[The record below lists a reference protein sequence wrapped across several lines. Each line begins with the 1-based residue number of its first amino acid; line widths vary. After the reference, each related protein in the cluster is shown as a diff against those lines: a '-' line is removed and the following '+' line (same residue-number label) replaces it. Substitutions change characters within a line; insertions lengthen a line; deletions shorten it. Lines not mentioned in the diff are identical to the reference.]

1 MDFIAFEN
9 KLNERAHNLV
19 YEERIQLGLDICKRL
34 FPYYKEFYNESG
46 FGNPDVL
53 LDSIR
58 FAESGSQDNEQI
70 YDFLDALEEISP
82 DTDDY
87 DEAEYALNACGAVNA
102 LLLQVAEP
110 DEREHFIEMA
120 MAYYDTIDA
129 KVQDEPDDELSE
141 EQIDRHPM
149 ILEAQRF
156 LLQS

>member
-1 MDFIAFEN
+1 MDFIEFEK
-9 KLNERAHNLV
+9 KLNERAQNLV
-19 YEERIQLGLDICKRL
+19 YEDRIKLSLDICKRL
-34 FPYYKEFYNESG
+34 FPYYKEFCNETG

-58 FAESGSQDNEQI
+58 FVESGSQDNEQI

-110 DEREHFIEMA
+110 DEIEHFIEIS

-129 KVQDEPDDELSE
+129 KVQDETDDDLSE
-141 EQIDRHPM
+141 EQIDMHPM
-149 ILEAQRF
+149 MLEAQRF

>member
-1 MDFIAFEN
+1 MDFIDFEEQ
-9 KLNERAHNLV
+9 LNEHARNLD
-19 YEERIQLGLDICKRL
+19 YEDRIKLGLDICKRL
-34 FPYYKEFYNESG
+34 FPHYKSFCNESG

-58 FAESGSQDNEQI
+58 FVESGGQDTEQI
-70 YDFLDALEEISP
+70 YEFLDALEEISP

-110 DEREHFIEMA
+110 DEEEHFIEIA

-129 KVQDEPDDELSE
+129 KVQDEAEEELAE
-141 EQIDRHPM
+141 EQLDSHPM
-149 ILEAQRF
+149 VLEAQRF

>member
-1 MDFIAFEN
+1 MDFIEFEE
-9 KLNERAHNLV
+9 KLYERAESLA
-19 YEERIQLGLDICKRL
+19 YEDRIKLGLDICKRL
-34 FPYYKEFYNESG
+34 FPYYKAFCNESG

-58 FAESGSQDNEQI
+58 FVESGSQDTEPI
-70 YDFLDALEEISP
+70 YDFLDALEEICP

-87 DEAEYALNACGAVNA
+87 EEADYALNACGAVSA

-110 DEREHFIEMA
+110 DEIEHFIEIG

-129 KVQDEPDDELSE
+129 KVQDEADEELSE
-141 EQIDRHPM
+141 EQMDRHPM
-149 ILEAQRF
+149 MLEAQRF